1 MKVLKNWLENWVDLT
16 GIKDKELL
24 SLLENLG
31 YEIEGS
37 VNISPSYKNVVVGTV
52 VNIQKIP
59 EAERIRLITVDIGSD
74 ELDIVCGAW
83 NFKVEDRVPV
93 APPGSY
99 IKTNFKIDQREIKG
113 ITSNGMIC
121 SPSELDLW
129 DDEQGILVLSEEFAN
144 GALLENCYQSTD
156 LLIDLSITPN
166 RGDSMS
172 HYGLA
177 REISTATERNL
188 NTIKDT
194 YNNDIESIISVGHGK
209 NSGSTSYF
217 ALEIEN
223 IKIKNS
229 SLDIMFKL
237 GSVGVRPI
245 NNIVDATNYVLFD
258 LGQPLH
264 AFDRDKLTGPISVRK
279 AKNSEQITTL
289 DSQTRNLNNKDIVIV
304 DNKKPV
310 ALGGV
315 MGGLDSQITEKTTN
329 ILIES
334 ANFDTINILNT
345 SRSMNLISEASM
357 RFERGVDNNLQELA
371 LVTFRE
377 CISKTKNNYK
387 FSDINGSRVTTKKN
401 SNIKFNLEYFERIIG
416 IPINIENI
424 ERIFTGLGFVYTVDK
439 TGIFKVTSPSWRY
452 DIEREIDL
460 VEELARHLNYDSFP
474 STVKLGNNYNVGN
487 KWHFINTVSNI
498 LTSEG
503 YFECSN
509 LSFISKDH
517 SKIFTPERE
526 PVSLSNPLDESQQ
539 FLRTT
544 SVTHLLNNL
553 NTNLNIGNPS
563 YPLFEVGVS
572 FINEPN
578 VVDKN
583 IPKQINFLTLAS
595 SEKITPSDNRS
606 DEGYFDIYHMK
617 KTLQRIG
624 GKDIKFE
631 HISRPGMHSMQSY
644 TIMSNDVNLGWF
656 GKVSDKA
663 SSKLNLKVGTYIAE
677 INLEKLEKINNK
689 LNYYKTISSFPFVK
703 FDLSFKLTNNI
714 FAQDLLNCISN
725 LYPVFENSSYIF
737 DEYFDPKSN
746 ERTIGIRVKLR
757 NHEQT
762 IGEEELVNIRS
773 NIIQK
778 ISEIFPAILK
788 DNE

>member
-16 GIKDKELL
+16 GIKDNELL

-31 YEIEGS
+31 YEIES
-37 VNISPSYKNVVVGTV
+37 VANISPNYKNVVVGTV
-52 VNIQKIP
+52 VNIQEIP
-59 EAERIRLITVDIGSD
+59 KAEKIRLITVDIGSD
-74 ELDIVCGAW
+74 DLDIVCGAW
-83 NFKVEDRVPV
+83 NFETGDRVPV
-93 APPGSY
+93 ATPGSY
-99 IKTNFKIDQREIKG
+99 IKKNFKIDQREIKG

-121 SPSELDLW
+121 SPAELDLW
-129 DDEQGILVLSEEFAN
+129 DDEQGILVLSEKFSN
-144 GALLENCYQSTD
+144 GTLLEKCYQSTD

-177 REISTATERNL
+177 REISTATEKNL
-188 NTIKDT
+188 NSIKES
-194 YNNDIESIISVGHGK
+194 YKSDIESTINVGHGK
-209 NSGSTSYF
+209 KSGSTSYY

-229 SLDIMFKL
+229 SLDTMFKL

-264 AFDRDKLTGPISVRK
+264 AFDRDKLTGPISVRM
-279 AKNSEQITTL
+279 AKKSENITTL
-289 DSQTRNLNNKDIVIV
+289 DSQTRNLNTKDIVII
-304 DNKKPV
+304 DDKKPV

-315 MGGLDSQITEKTTN
+315 MGGLDSQITEKTSN

-334 ANFDTINILNT
+334 ANFNTINILNT
-345 SRSMNLISEASM
+345 SRRMNLISEASI

-371 LVTFRE
+371 LVAFRE
-377 CISKTKNNYK
+377 CISKNKNDYQ
-387 FSDINGSRVTTKKN
+387 FSNINGSRDTVQKN
-401 SNIKFNLEYFERIIG
+401 SNIKFNVEYFERIIG
-416 IPINIENI
+416 IPINIKDV
-424 ERIFTGLGFVYTVDK
+424 ERIFNGLGFVYTVDES
-439 TGIFKVTSPSWRY
+439 GVFKVTSPSWRY

-474 STVKLGNNYNVGN
+474 STIKYGNNYSVGN
-487 KWHFINTVSNI
+487 KWNFINTISNI

-509 LSFISKDH
+509 LSFISKEH
-517 SKIFTPERE
+517 SKIFTPERK

-553 NTNLNIGNPS
+553 NTNSNIGNPPH
-563 YPLFEVGVS
+563 PLFEVGVS

-578 VVDKN
+578 LIDKN
-583 IPKQINFLTLAS
+583 IPEQINFLTLAS
-595 SEKITPSDNRS
+595 SEKITPADNRS
-606 DEGYFDIYHMK
+606 NEDDFDIYNMK
-617 KTLQRIG
+617 KTIKRIV
-624 GKDIKFE
+624 GKEIKFE

-644 TIMSNDVNLGWF
+644 TIMSNDINLGWF
-656 GKVSDKA
+656 GKVSDKT
-663 SSKLNLKVGTYIAE
+663 SSILNLKINSYVAE
-677 INLEKLEKINNK
+677 INLDKLEKINDK
-689 LNYYKTISSFPFVK
+689 LNYYTSISNFPFVK
-703 FDLSFKLTNNI
+703 FDLSFKLPDNI
-714 FAQDLLNCISN
+714 FGQDLLDYISN
-725 LYPVFENSSYIF
+725 IYPDFENSSYIF
-737 DEYFDPKSN
+737 DEYFDPNNN

-762 IGEEELVNIRS
+762 IGDEELVSIRS
-773 NIIQK
+773 NIIEK
-778 ISEIFPAILK
+778 ISEFFPAILK

>member
-1 MKVLKNWLENWVDLT
+1 MKVLKNWLENWVDLS

-31 YEIEGS
+31 YEIEGYTK
-37 VNISPSYKNVVVGTV
+37 ISPSYKNVVVGTV
-52 VNIQKIP
+52 VNIEEIP
-59 EAERIRLITVDIGSD
+59 KAERIRLITVDIGSD
-74 ELDIVCGAW
+74 NLDIVCGAW
-83 NFKVEDRVPV
+83 NFKVNDRVPV
-93 APPGSY
+93 ATPGSY
-99 IKTNFKIDQREIKG
+99 IKDKFKIDRREIKG
-113 ITSNGMIC
+113 IISNGMIC

-144 GALLENCYQSTD
+144 GTLLENCYQSTD
-156 LLIDLSITPN
+156 LLIDLSVTPN

-177 REISTATERNL
+177 REISTATERYL

-194 YNNDIESIISVGHGK
+194 YNSDIESIISVGHGK

-223 IKIKNS
+223 IEIKNS

-264 AFDRDKLTGPISVRK
+264 AFDRDKLTGPISVRM

-289 DSQTRNLNNKDIVIV
+289 DSQKRNLNNKDIVIV
-304 DNKKPV
+304 DNNMPV

-334 ANFDTINILNT
+334 ANFETINILNT
-345 SRSMNLISEASM
+345 SRSMNLISEASI

-371 LVTFRE
+371 LIAFRE
-377 CISKTKNNYK
+377 CISKTKNNYH
-387 FSDINGSRVTTKKN
+387 FSDINGSRVSSNKN
-401 SNIKFNLEYFERIIG
+401 RNIKFNADYFNKIIG
-416 IPINIENI
+416 ITINIEYI
-424 ERIFTGLGFVYTVDK
+424 EKIFTGLGFTYTVDK
-439 TGIFKVTSPSWRY
+439 AGNFKVKPPSWRY

-474 STVKLGNNYNVGN
+474 STIKFGNNYTVGN
-487 KWHFINTVSNI
+487 KWNFINSVSNI

-553 NTNLNIGNPS
+553 NTNLNIGNPP
-563 YPLFEVGVS
+563 YPLFEVGIS

-578 VVDKN
+578 ALDKN
-583 IPKQINFLTLAS
+583 IPKQVNFLTLAS
-595 SEKITPSDNRS
+595 SERITPTDNRS
-606 DEGYFDIYHMK
+606 NEDYFDIYHMK
-617 KTLQRIG
+617 KTLQLIG
-624 GKDIKFE
+624 GKEITFE

-663 SSKLNLKVGTYIAE
+663 SSILNLNFAAYVAE
-677 INLEKLEKINNK
+677 INLDNLEKINNK
-689 LNYYKTISSFPFVK
+689 LNYYTSISNFPFVK
-703 FDLSFKLTNNI
+703 FDLSFKLTNNV
-714 FAQDLLNCISN
+714 FAQDLLDCISN
-725 LYPVFENSSYIF
+725 IYSDFENSSYIF
-737 DEYFDPKSN
+737 DEYFDPNNN
-746 ERTIGIRVKLR
+746 ERTIGIRIKLR
-757 NHEQT
+757 NHKQT
-762 IGEEELVNIRS
+762 IGDEELVHIRS
-773 NIIQK
+773 NIIEK